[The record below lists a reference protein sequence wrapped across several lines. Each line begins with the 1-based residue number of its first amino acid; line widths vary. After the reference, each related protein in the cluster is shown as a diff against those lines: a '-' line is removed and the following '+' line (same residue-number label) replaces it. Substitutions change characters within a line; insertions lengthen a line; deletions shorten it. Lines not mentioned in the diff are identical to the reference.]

1 MPLGRPKGHR
11 VRFVFGDAAVSL
23 ALAADATF
31 SDIAAALAA
40 VARRHRGKPVAID
53 VTVPPLPGPDTR
65 NPDIRREHPG
75 RWPVRWISSKSIYPD
90 RPPETREGDGAGRAA
105 SILVVDDD
113 SDVRDV
119 AVGILA
125 DAGFTVLAASCATD
139 AFCLLEQHPE
149 VSLLFTDIVMPG
161 LDGLMLADMAI
172 IHRRDIRVVYA
183 TGYSDHMRR
192 QPGYRYGPVLDKPY
206 RAAELIRV
214 IEHELAR
221 PGGLWRVPAR

>member
-1 MPLGRPKGHR
+1 MRLGRPKDHR
-11 VRFVFGDAAVSL
+11 VRFVFGDAVVSL

-31 SDIAAALAA
+31 ADIAAAWAA
-40 VARRHRGKPVAID
+40 AARRHRGKPVAID
-53 VTVPPLPGPDTR
+53 VTVPALRGPDTHD
-65 NPDIRREHPG
+65 PEIRRERPG

-90 RPPETREGDGAGRAA
+90 RPPATLDGDRAPRAG

-113 SDVRDV
+113 PDVRDV

-125 DAGFTVLAASCATD
+125 DAGFTVLAASCGTD
-139 AFCLLEQHPE
+139 AFCLLEQHPD

-192 QPGYRYGPVLDKPY
+192 EPGYRYGPVLEKPY
-206 RAAELIRV
+206 RAAELIRL

-221 PGGLWRVPAR
+221 PGGLWRVPVR